1 MRFGAELAL
10 AAVLLYL
17 ARDVVLGALG
27 FLTWTLLAAL
37 VAISLD
43 PVIGVVQRR
52 LRLGRGA
59 AVAFV
64 GTLVLALLVFVIA
77 YLGPRALRQADR
89 FPAELPA
96 VLDRLADLPVV
107 GDRLAEADVPARLSD
122 WLQELPTTLGDD
134 ALRLP
139 PVQPRSRKALEAA
152 VNGVVLAV
160 SALVM
165 VVAFLFDGPSL
176 LARLRRGLPER
187 RRARLDRAV
196 PVAQRVIGRYFVGSI
211 VVALLA
217 ATVALTTGLALTI
230 PLAPIAAGWIA
241 MTNLIPQIGGF
252 LGGSVF
258 VTLGFLDSPTSG
270 LVCLGI
276 FLVWQQLENH
286 VIAPLIV
293 GEAVDLSPP
302 TTLVAALMG
311 ASAFG
316 VLGALLAIPLLG
328 VAKAVFVPAAPEAT
342 PPAKGRGRRARRR

>member
-134 ALRLP
+134 A
-139 PVQPRSRKALEAA
+139 QPLVTALEAA